1 MAKKKILY
9 IEDELSLATMVKDTL
24 EIAGYEVLHLENGLG
39 IIEKAK
45 TFEPHI
51 FVIDVMLP
59 HKDGFTIGEELKKQF
74 TNIPIIFLTAKSQ
87 VEDVI
92 KGFDSGGND
101 YMKKPFSVKELIVR
115 IENLTKHKPL
125 QNIAKPTTIKL
136 GQFEFNYTQLTL
148 SNAETTQQLSFK
160 ESEILNMLCIT
171 LNQNVDRKAILLKV
185 WGDDSYYN
193 SRNLDVYIK
202 KIRNYLSEDENINL
216 KTLRGLGYKLVCG
229 G

>member
-39 IIEKAK
+39 IIEKTK

-59 HKDGFTIGEELKKQF
+59 HKDGFTIGEELKKEF
-74 TNIPIIFLTAKSQ
+74 PDIPIIYLTAKSL

-92 KGFDSGGND
+92 KGFESGGND

-115 IENLTKHKPL
+115 IENLTKHKL
-125 QNIAKPTTIKL
+125 NQNITQEKKIKF
-136 GQFEFNYTQLTL
+136 GKFEFSHKQLTL

-160 ESEILNMLCIT
+160 EAEILNMLCTT
-171 LNQNVDRKAILLKV
+171 LNQNVDRKAILLEV

-202 KIRNYLSEDENINL
+202 KIRNYLLADENINL
-216 KTLRGLGYKLVCG
+216 KTLRGVGYKLVCVG
-229 G
+229 

>member
-24 EIAGYEVLHLENGLG
+24 EIGGYEVLHVEDGLG
-39 IIEKAK
+39 IVEKAN
-45 TFEPHI
+45 TYEPHI
-51 FVIDVMLP
+51 FVVDVMLP
-59 HKDGFTIGEELKKQF
+59 HKDGFTIGKELKIEF
-74 TNIPIIFLTAKSQ
+74 PDIPIIYLTAKSQ

-115 IENLTKHKPL
+115 IENLTKHKL
-125 QNIAKPTTIKL
+125 NQNITQEKKIQFGK
-136 GQFEFNYTQLTL
+136 FEFNYTQLIL
-148 SNAETTQQLSFK
+148 SNAESTQQLSFK
-160 ESEILNMLCIT
+160 EAEILNMLCT
-171 LNQNVDRKAILLKV
+171 ALNKNVDRKAILLKV

-202 KIRNYLSEDENINL
+202 KIRNYLVADATVNL
-216 KTLRGLGYKLVCG
+216 KTLRGVGYKLVCG
-229 G
+229 V